1 MRRAFI
7 LCVIGVVQVGLFA
20 GLASAGVLDFTD
32 NFDSLDETRWTEG
45 DHRLG
50 RSYLDP
56 NNVSV
61 SGGNLQIK
69 LPKRSLEGGEIL
81 SDNLY
86 GYGSYSARMKLPNA
100 PSSITGFFLYKSPDY
115 ESEIDI
121 ELYNDSSGRIMF
133 TTYAGGAQ
141 THTETLSLG
150 FDPTAGFHEYAF
162 SYDQSSITFYVDG
175 QPKKTWDDGL
185 PTNSMHLMVNAW
197 FPNWLDGRRPRTD
210 KFLLVDRIQH
220 VQPQTEGTTSDG
232 L

>member
-1 MRRAFI
+1 
-7 LCVIGVVQVGLFA
+7 LVVIGFVQTVLFA
-20 GLASAGVLDFTD
+20 GLAAAGVLDFTD
-32 NFDSLDETRWTEG
+32 NFDSFDETRWTKG
-45 DHRLG
+45 DHKLG

-56 NNVSV
+56 DNVSV
-61 SGGNLQIK
+61 SDGNLQIR

-86 GYGSYSARMKLPNA
+86 GYGSYSARMKLPDA

-133 TTYAGGAQ
+133 TTYAGGAR
-141 THTETLSLG
+141 THTGTLPLG

-175 QPKKTWDDGL
+175 QPKKTWNNGL
-185 PTNSMHLMVNAW
+185 PTTSMHLMVNAW
-197 FPNWLDGRRPRTD
+197 FPSWLDGRKLRTD
-210 KFLLVDRIQH
+210 KILLVDRIEH
-220 VQPQTEGTTSDG
+220 VQQ
-232 L
+232 